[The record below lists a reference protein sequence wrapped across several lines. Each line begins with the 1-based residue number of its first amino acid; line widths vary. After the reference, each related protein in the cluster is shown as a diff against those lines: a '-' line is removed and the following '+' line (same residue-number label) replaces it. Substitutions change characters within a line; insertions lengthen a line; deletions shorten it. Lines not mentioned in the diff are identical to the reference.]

1 MNEDDEIF
9 DVVDSQDQIIGKAT
23 RHQVHNYKLMHRSSH
38 VLVFDLSENL
48 FLQKRA
54 MKKVECPGLWDS
66 SAAGHVESG
75 EGYIKCAIR
84 ELKEELGLE
93 RVWLTEIMSIPA
105 QYKTFWEHVRVYACI
120 TNNKIFI
127 NHDEISE
134 GRFFELPEVA
144 KLVESKLGIFA
155 STFIYISKNYI
166 CK

>member
-23 RHQVHNYKLMHRSSH
+23 RQQVHNYKLMHRSSH
-38 VLVFDLSENL
+38 VLVFDFSENL

-54 MKKVECPGLWDS
+54 MKKNESPGLWDS

-93 RVWLTEIMSIPA
+93 CACLNEIMSIPA
-105 QYKTFWEHVRVYACI
+105 QYKTFWEHVRVYTCI

-127 NHDEISE
+127 NHNEISE

-144 KLVESKLGIFA
+144 KLVESKPGIFTP
-155 STFIYISKNYI
+155 TFIYIYKNYI